1 MYCNWARKGV
11 YYRQIRDTRK
21 GKHKMTN
28 YEFKKAIQANLFIE
42 LRPSD
47 AELAQLKEKHA
58 KGEIV
63 NPGITCKN
71 IANLRAPKTDDEKTK
86 LQNIV
91 ANCYLMGLSH
101 QQISENAKVVWE
113 IIDGK

>member
-1 MYCNWARKGV
+1 
-11 YYRQIRDTRK
+11 
-21 GKHKMTN
+21 MTN
-28 YEFKKAIQANLFIE
+28 YEFKKAIQVNLFIE

-47 AELAQLKEKHA
+47 AELAQLKEMHA

-63 NPGITCKN
+63 NPWIICKN
-71 IANLRAPKTDDEKTK
+71 IANLRAPKTDDEKIK

-91 ANCYLMGLSH
+91 ANCFLLGLSH
-101 QQISENAKVVWE
+101 QDISDNANVVWD

>member
-1 MYCNWARKGV
+1 
-11 YYRQIRDTRK
+11 
-21 GKHKMTN
+21 MTN

-47 AELAQLKEKHA
+47 AELAQLKEMHA
-58 KGEIV
+58 KGQIT

-71 IANLRAPKTDDEKTK
+71 VANLRAPKTDGEKVK

-91 ANCYLMGLSH
+91 ANCYLMGLNH
-101 QQISENAKVVWE
+101 QQISDNANVVWE